1 MKHTS
6 STSRQNAKTL
16 QDSFNTV
23 IEKEKSNREAFQ
35 KASMSRLGYVISF
48 ANRISKERHSSFRV
62 KIQKFLNEK
71 GIKTSFSENT
81 EDKFPYYMDL
91 VFSYVMVNAGY
102 ETDSNFASEKSK
114 ILRAC
119 RQLLELGLTKK
130 TRKGIRL
137 FCEKNNITSV
147 RKLADQ
153 YSQKHPSKQK
163 NDGHAHQDDADTKDG
178 SVLQSKPSS
187 TNEVDALKATLPNE
201 FWQRK
206 CPPIYFYK
214 GGTLC
219 IRKDTFDNAREQIQH
234 GDLNDGSVFVFAVIA
249 GGHNDQNEKL

>member
-16 QDSFNTV
+16 QDSFSAV

-102 ETDSNFASEKSK
+102 ETDSNFASEK
-114 ILRAC
+114 
-119 RQLLELGLTKK
+119 
-130 TRKGIRL
+130 
-137 FCEKNNITSV
+137 
-147 RKLADQ
+147 
-153 YSQKHPSKQK
+153 
-163 NDGHAHQDDADTKDG
+163 
-178 SVLQSKPSS
+178 
-187 TNEVDALKATLPNE
+187 
-201 FWQRK
+201 
-206 CPPIYFYK
+206 
-214 GGTLC
+214 
-219 IRKDTFDNAREQIQH
+219 
-234 GDLNDGSVFVFAVIA
+234 
-249 GGHNDQNEKL
+249 